1 MPVTSSKK
9 QVESKKK
16 VLSPEYYAR
25 SRKFILFFS
34 LLTLLLTSSCK
45 SVYHFP
51 EFANRDIHHF
61 EMLEIG
67 GTEQAILI
75 NGKNADN
82 PVLVYLHGGPGFP
95 MLPFAPYSESMRKL
109 EEHFTIVYWEQRG
122 TGRSYHSRLKPE
134 SMNVKRFVKDT
145 HDVVKYARKRL
156 NVDKVFLWGHSWGTN
171 IGAIYAAKHPE
182 FLHAY
187 ISTGQS
193 VNPFENERLGYEFV
207 KQNAI
212 RENNIPALQDLAL
225 IDTIPERYTL
235 DNALT
240 VRKWVYKYGG
250 IVHSNEHKRPYVDIK
265 ELKTILM
272 SPVYSL
278 NVRLN
283 LLMNPY
289 FSAIELWEDLK
300 GIDLFEQAPEIKVPV
315 YFLVG
320 RHDIIVSHVLAEKY
334 YDQLNAPAGK
344 TLVWF
349 EKSAHRPFYEEQ
361 DKFMDIMTNQIKME
375 TLERVA
381 N

>member
-1 MPVTSSKK
+1 MQITSSKNK
-9 QVESKKK
+9 ISTT
-16 VLSPEYYAR
+16 LFFR
-25 SRKFILFFS
+25 TNRRFILIFS
-34 LLTLLLTSSCK
+34 ILTLLLTSSC
-45 SVYHFP
+45 SSLYHFP
-51 EFANRDIHHF
+51 EFTNREIHHF

-75 NGKNADN
+75 NGKNAEN

-95 MLPFAPYSESMRKL
+95 MLPFVPFSESMEKL
-109 EEHFTIVYWEQRG
+109 EEQFTIVYWEQRG
-122 TGRSYHSRLKPE
+122 TGKSYHSNLSAE
-134 SMNVKRFVKDT
+134 SMNVNRFIKDT
-145 HDVVKYARKRL
+145 HAVIKYARKKL
-156 NVDKVFLWGHSWGTN
+156 SADKVFLWGHSWGTN
-171 IGAIYAAKHPE
+171 IGALYAAQHPE

-207 KQNAI
+207 KQNAT

-225 IDTIPERYTL
+225 IDTLPENYTL
-235 DNALT
+235 DDALT

-250 IVHSNEHKRPYVDIK
+250 IVHSNEHKRPYVDLQEI
-265 ELKTILM
+265 KTILL

-278 NVRLN
+278 GVRIN

-289 FSAIELWEDLK
+289 FSAITLWEDLK
-300 GIDLFEQAPEIKVPV
+300 SIDLFTQAPEINIPV

-320 RHDIIVSHVLAEKY
+320 RHDIIVSHVLAEQY
-334 YDQLNAPAGK
+334 YEKLNAPAGK

-361 DKFMDIMTNQIKME
+361 EKFMDVMINRIKTETME
-375 TLERVA
+375 MA
-381 N
+381 SND